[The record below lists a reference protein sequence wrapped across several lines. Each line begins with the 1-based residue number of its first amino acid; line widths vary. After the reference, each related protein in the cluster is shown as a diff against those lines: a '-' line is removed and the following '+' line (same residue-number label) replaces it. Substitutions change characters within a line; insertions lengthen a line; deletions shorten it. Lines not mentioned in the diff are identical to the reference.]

1 MFCFVIELE
10 KVGKQYRIQIKQ
22 HLSNIP
28 LSDSSLSLSYF
39 VTICLRSVKCLIGI
53 HCRKKI
59 GDVQIVSEQVL
70 IICRSLGIRNAQF
83 VGY

>member
-1 MFCFVIELE
+1 MALPVMEFQDQGYKIRKLFAYKSTYPKE
-10 KVGKQYRIQIKQ
+10 
-22 HLSNIP
+22 
-28 LSDSSLSLSYF
+28 
-39 VTICLRSVKCLIGI
+39 

>member
-1 MFCFVIELE
+1 MVFKNGLID
-10 KVGKQYRIQIKQ
+10 KQGAANK
-22 HLSNIP
+22 
-28 LSDSSLSLSYF
+28 
-39 VTICLRSVKCLIGI
+39 